1 MTNSV
6 SAAETTVGISKKN
19 ILDQRL
25 RIERQR
31 ALIPRLERDGSFDL
45 VDDAVRVL
53 GEMER
58 VLAQMEAHCGA
69 AQEHLVKA
77 H

>member
-6 SAAETTVGISKKN
+6 SAAETTVEISKKN
-19 ILDQRL
+19 ILQRL

>member
-6 SAAETTVGISKKN
+6 SAAETTVEISKKN

-31 ALIPRLERDGSFDL
+31 VLIPRLERDGSFDL

-58 VLAQMEAHCGA
+58 VLAQMEAHYAA
-69 AQEHLVKA
+69 AQEHLVKTY
-77 H
+77 